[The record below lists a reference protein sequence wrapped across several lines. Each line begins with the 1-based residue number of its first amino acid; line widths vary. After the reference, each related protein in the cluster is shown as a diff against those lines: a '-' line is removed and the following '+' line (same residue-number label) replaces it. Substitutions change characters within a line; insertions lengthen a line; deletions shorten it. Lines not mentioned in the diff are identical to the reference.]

1 MEVCEGGLLVKGGRK
16 LGGEGGRG
24 CYAAAGAPV
33 KPGAHWQRLDT
44 HSPLGALQPLG
55 HAPREHAAP
64 GQGQERRCVK
74 AVKQGGEGGKVP
86 RNVRGWAWAWARA
99 RARARAW
106 AWAWAW
112 ARAEHR

>member
-1 MEVCEGGLLVKGGRK
+1 MVLWSREGGNWEGRGGD
-16 LGGEGGRG
+16 G

-86 RNVRGWAWAWARA
+86 RNVRGLAWARTRARAGAWARA
-99 RARARAW
+99 RARARA
-106 AWAWAW
+106 
-112 ARAEHR
+112 EHR